1 MEDPVSYKG
10 YFNSDAQEGLHEV
23 RRFTVDKEKSNSLK
37 FLKEKLAT
45 VFPLIKDK
53 EIFITWRDHDGDMIT
68 IKNDEDLMIA
78 KTEMQGHLYK
88 INVTIKNE
96 NNKKEGKGKKERKEK
111 KERKDEHPGV
121 VCDGCGGSVP
131 GFRFKCLVCQDYD
144 LCEQC
149 AAKGL
154 HKEHNL
160 VRLASSQPGVA
171 LKNLNK
177 ILERLNTD
185 MKSLAYDM
193 EGTTSV
199 YGLPWG
205 RGCMTGRGGGRRA
218 MHRGFPLH
226 KGPYPVGTMMEGWT
240 VPEARNSESS
250 SASYESMSTTHS
262 PDTAHSD
269 FHFIK
274 LPEAEV
280 HTAPAVAAGSAPNMA
295 AAECSAPKD
304 APAATVECL
313 APKDAPAATVEF
325 SAPKHAPAT
334 TVEFSAPKDA
344 PSVATVE
351 FSAPKDAPAAT
362 VECSAP
368 KDAPATAV
376 KCSDAKLQAAI
387 QAMMKMG
394 FNNEGGWL
402 SNLLQAKNG
411 DIGKVLDLLH
421 PVKN

>member
-1 MEDPVSYKG
+1 
-10 YFNSDAQEGLHEV
+10 
-23 RRFTVDKEKSNSLK
+23 
-37 FLKEKLAT
+37 
-45 VFPLIKDK
+45 
-53 EIFITWRDHDGDMIT
+53 
-68 IKNDEDLMIA
+68 
-78 KTEMQGHLYK
+78 
-88 INVTIKNE
+88 
-96 NNKKEGKGKKERKEK
+96 
-111 KERKDEHPGV
+111 
-121 VCDGCGGSVP
+121 
-131 GFRFKCLVCQDYD
+131 
-144 LCEQC
+144 
-149 AAKGL
+149 
-154 HKEHNL
+154 
-160 VRLASSQPGVA
+160 
-171 LKNLNK
+171 
-177 ILERLNTD
+177 

-344 PSVATVE
+344 P
-351 FSAPKDAPAAT
+351 AAT